1 MPQLLLHL
9 LLLLLLLLRH
19 LQGSEASAEQFIADL
34 MGGLYA
40 PFMLGGLK
48 FSTWVKRLLL
58 RQSSIS
64 QAVDTLHT
72 IARVSAIQRGQWG

>member
-1 MPQLLLHL
+1 M
-9 LLLLLLLLRH
+9 
-19 LQGSEASAEQFIADL
+19 

-48 FSTWVKRLLL
+48 MSSWVKRVLL

-72 IARVSAIQRGQWG
+72 IARVSEGCGN

>member
-1 MPQLLLHL
+1 
-9 LLLLLLLLRH
+9 
-19 LQGSEASAEQFIADL
+19 

-48 FSTWVKRLLL
+48 VSSWVKRLLL
-58 RQSSIS
+58 RQSPVS

-72 IARVSAIQRGQWG
+72 IARVSACQIYTTFCLRAADAHKQSGNILLWLFQASTTKPS